1 MILTDAQRLIV
12 DVNPALVSLL
22 GRKRDALTSGPLYG
36 IVDSG
41 PLASDEDWA
50 AALAEGRFSGVADM
64 LHEDGRP
71 VGVQWAGNTE
81 VVTGRRLV
89 LFVAL
94 SVSRWGARF
103 RRNSPPDEPPHPLTP
118 RQLEIVHLV
127 ALGASGP
134 EIGDELSI
142 SHETVGRTYATPW
155 TTSARAHGHTSS
167 PRPSVTG
174 SRSTEPQD
182 DAIAVSKPA
191 PGDTTMITC
200 PFASSSSMTNR
211 RSASSPDRCSTSAAT
226 RWSARGVLR
235 LRGRRRP

>member
-1 MILTDAQRLIV
+1 MAYRDGWSGLFATAFEQSRNAMILTDAQRLIV
-12 DVNPALVSLL
+12 DVNPALVALL
-22 GRKRDALTSGPLYG
+22 GRKRDALTGRPLYS
-36 IVDSG
+36 IVAGG

-103 RRNSPPDEPPHPLTP
+103 RRNSPSDEPSRPLTP
-118 RQLEIVHLV
+118 RQLEIVRLV

-142 SHETVGRTYATPW
+142 SHETVRTHVRNAMDNLGAR
-155 TTSARAHGHTSS
+155 SRAHLVAKALGDGLTLGGG
-167 PRPSVTG
+167 PS
-174 SRSTEPQD
+174 
-182 DAIAVSKPA
+182 
-191 PGDTTMITC
+191 
-200 PFASSSSMTNR
+200 
-211 RSASSPDRCSTSAAT
+211 
-226 RWSARGVLR
+226 
-235 LRGRRRP
+235 